1 MPFRTVLD
9 LGLISIKSDLL
20 FKMQLEAPVSMHIGF
35 PPTAKHSGRLNEDCL
50 RESDHQ
56 KVVIYEHDCDG
67 CQWF

>member
-35 PPTAKHSGRLNEDCL
+35 PPGEKFIILDEVATVDCQAL
-50 RESDHQ
+50 R
-56 KVVIYEHDCDG
+56 
-67 CQWF
+67 